1 VTRFRIPYC
10 LPSDDSIG
18 MPPRTQ
24 RGPCSPREGHSTKT
38 IDFSNSGSIAS
49 PVALSQITSRPD
61 GQLHASS
68 IAVSRASGFS
78 DFRTRF
84 HIPPARVQN
93 PAWTQ
98 RCLLSVRVSTGSRMT
113 FAPSLCG
120 SLSPASVPSKR
131 IFACVPSQNGLFS
144 ECPHLQRA
152 YLPRKGY
159 LFTSPHVR
167 Q

>member
-1 VTRFRIPYC
+1 MELYSRSESENLKLFFNY
-10 LPSDDSIG
+10 S
-18 MPPRTQ
+18 
-24 RGPCSPREGHSTKT
+24 
-38 IDFSNSGSIAS
+38 SGSIAS

-68 IAVSRASGFS
+68 IAVSQASGFS

-84 HIPPARVQN
+84 HIPPASVQN

-98 RCLLSVRVSTGSRMT
+98 RCLLSVRVSTGPRMT
-113 FAPSLCG
+113 FAPSICG
-120 SLSPASVPSKR
+120 SSSPASVPSKR

-159 LFTSPHVR
+159 LFTSRHVR